1 MRRATTSGPEPRAAW
16 HAAEGRLLRS
26 AEGILPCSVL
36 VRAWQTVWHRA
47 WRASCLWLAL
57 LCAAAGVQA
66 QGVGLSALELR
77 ANEGTLTLEF
87 SARLSLSRA
96 SEEALRRG
104 VPMYFDVEATLF
116 RSRWCWRDERVAR
129 VSRSY
134 RLSYQPLTG
143 SWRVGLGP
151 LGQSYATLTD
161 AMAVLSRVSGWPLA
175 DGSQLD
181 TGQRYYLEFSYR
193 LDPTQLPQPLQ
204 IGLGNDWS
212 LGIARTAQVDER
224 VIKAVRR

>member
-1 MRRATTSGPEPRAAW
+1 MRRATTSGPEPRATW
-16 HAAEGRLLRS
+16 HAAPVRL
-26 AEGILPCSVL
+26 
-36 VRAWQTVWHRA
+36 WHA
-47 WRASCLWLAL
+47 ACVWLAL

-66 QGVGLSALELR
+66 QGVELNTLELR
-77 ANEGTLTLEF
+77 ASEGALTLEF
-87 SARLSLSRA
+87 SARLTLSRA
-96 SEEALRRG
+96 IEDALRRG

-116 RSRWCWRDERVAR
+116 RSRWYWRDERVAR

-175 DGSQLD
+175 EGSQLD
-181 TGQRYYLEFSYR
+181 AGQRYYLEFSYR

-212 LGIARTAQVDER
+212 LGIARTVRVDER
-224 VIKAVRR
+224 VIETARR

>member
-1 MRRATTSGPEPRAAW
+1 MRRATTSGPEPRAVW
-16 HAAEGRLLRS
+16 HAAEGRFQQAVLGRLWRS
-26 AEGILPCSVL
+26 I
-36 VRAWQTVWHRA
+36 
-47 WRASCLWLAL
+47 CLWLAL

-66 QGVGLSALELR
+66 QGVELNTLELR
-77 ANEGTLTLEF
+77 ASEGTLTLEF
-87 SARLSLSRA
+87 SARLTLSRA
-96 SEEALRRG
+96 IEDALRRG

-116 RSRWCWRDERVAR
+116 RSRWYWRDERMAR

-161 AMAVLSRVSGWPLA
+161 AMAVLSRVGGWPLTE
-175 DGSQLD
+175 GSQLD
-181 TGQRYYLEFSYR
+181 AGQRYYLEFSYR

-212 LGIARTAQVDER
+212 LGIARTVQVDER
-224 VIKAVRR
+224 VIKAARR

>member
-16 HAAEGRLLRS
+16 HAARGRLWHG
-26 AEGILPCSVL
+26 AERCWWQTVRA
-36 VRAWQTVWHRA
+36 RAWQA
-47 WRASCLWLAL
+47 ACLWLAL
-57 LCAAAGVQA
+57 LCAAAGVRA
-66 QGVGLSALELR
+66 QGVELNTLELR

-87 SARLSLSRA
+87 SARLTLSRA
-96 SEEALRRG
+96 IEDALRRG

-116 RSRWCWRDERVAR
+116 RSRWYWRDERVAR

-181 TGQRYYLEFSYR
+181 AGQRYYLEFSYR

-212 LGIARTAQVDER
+212 LGIARTVRVDER
-224 VIKAVRR
+224 VIETARR